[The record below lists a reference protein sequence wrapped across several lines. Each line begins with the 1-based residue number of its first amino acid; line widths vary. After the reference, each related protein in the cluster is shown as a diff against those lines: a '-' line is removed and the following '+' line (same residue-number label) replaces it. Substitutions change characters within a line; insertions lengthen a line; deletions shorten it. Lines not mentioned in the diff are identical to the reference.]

1 MAYRKEQW
9 GVMPSGEAVTL
20 YTLYND
26 NGVSASFT
34 DLGGTWVTMNVPDRD
49 GKLVDVVLGYD
60 SVEAYLENP
69 PHFGAPIGRN
79 ANRIAG
85 AKFTLNGKEYRLA
98 ANDGTNN
105 LHSAPDLYH
114 DRLWE
119 AETEEGALGTVISF
133 SLFSPDGDQGYPG
146 DVYGGGRRLH
156 SDRRDRA
163 GGRYAYGLHCH
174 EGDRPRHRRGV

>member
-9 GVMPSGEAVTL
+9 GVMPSGEPVSL
-20 YTLYND
+20 YTLSND

-34 DLGGTWVTMNVPDRD
+34 DLGGTWVTMYVPDRA

-85 AKFTLNGKEYRLA
+85 ARFTLNGKEYRLA

-105 LHSAPDLYH
+105 LHSAPDLYRQPPSGGG
-114 DRLWE
+114 DR
-119 AETEEGALGTVISF
+119 GRGSRNHCP
-133 SLFSPDGDQGYPG
+133 LFSVQSRWRSGISGKCRH
-146 DVYGGGRRLH
+146 YGELHADTGLQSDYRLPH
-156 SDRRDRA
+156 
-163 GGRYAYGLHCH
+163 GI
-174 EGDRPRHRRGV
+174 

>member
-1 MAYRKEQW
+1 MAYRKEPW
-9 GVMPSGEAVTL
+9 GVMPSGEPVSL
-20 YTLYND
+20 YTLSND

-34 DLGGTWVTMNVPDRD
+34 DLGGTWVTMYVPDRA

-85 AKFTLNGKEYRLA
+85 ARFTLNGKEYRLV

-114 DRLWE
+114 SRLWE
-119 AETEEGALGTVISF
+119 AETEEGDLEPLSAFFSVQSRWRSGIS
-133 SLFSPDGDQGYPG
+133 GKCRH
-146 DVYGGGRRLH
+146 YGELH
-156 SDRRDRA
+156 ADT
-163 GGRYAYGLHCH
+163 G
-174 EGDRPRHRRGV
+174 

>member
-9 GVMPSGEAVTL
+9 GVMPSGEPVSL
-20 YTLYND
+20 YTLSND

-34 DLGGTWVTMNVPDRD
+34 DLGGTWVTMYVPDRD

-85 AKFTLNGKEYRLA
+85 ARFKSTGWLRTTERTIYTARRISITA
-98 ANDGTNN
+98 A
-105 LHSAPDLYH
+105 S
-114 DRLWE
+114 
-119 AETEEGALGTVISF
+119 
-133 SLFSPDGDQGYPG
+133 
-146 DVYGGGRRLH
+146 GRRRQRKGISEPL
-156 SDRRDRA
+156 SAFLCSVPMAIRDTREMPTL
-163 GGRYAYGLHCH
+163 R
-174 EGDRPRHRRGV
+174 

>member
-20 YTLYND
+20 YTLSND

-114 DRLWE
+114 L
-119 AETEEGALGTVISF
+119 
-133 SLFSPDGDQGYPG
+133 SLI
-146 DVYGGGRRLH
+146 H
-156 SDRRDRA
+156 I
-163 GGRYAYGLHCH
+163 
-174 EGDRPRHRRGV
+174 

>member
-1 MAYRKEQW
+1 MGSDAF
-9 GVMPSGEAVTL
+9 GEPVSL
-20 YTLYND
+20 YTLSND

-34 DLGGTWVTMNVPDRD
+34 DLGGTWVTMYVPDRD

-105 LHSAPDLYH
+105 WHSAPDLYH

-119 AETEEGALGTVISF
+119 AETEEGS
-133 SLFSPDGDQGYPG
+133 
-146 DVYGGGRRLH
+146 RNH
-156 SDRRDRA
+156 SSAFLCSVPMAIRDTREMPTS
-163 GGRYAYGLHCH
+163 R
-174 EGDRPRHRRGV
+174 